1 MALSISNAFITLFT
15 SEVHHAFQGARSLAG
30 LVREKTGV
38 IGSTVK
44 FPRLGTGQ
52 ATIRVPQSDIVPVN
66 LSYSQR
72 TATMTDY
79 VAGEYSDIFHQP
91 KVNWNDRNELASSL
105 ANAMGRRIDQV
116 LIDAL
121 VASSSTGTVAN
132 TISEDGTSGSASG
145 LNTGKIREAKKF
157 LDQNNVPPSD
167 RCLLIHANSLSALLS
182 QTAVQSADFNTIRA
196 LVDGS
201 VNTWLGFNII
211 TIGDRDEGGLAID
224 GSSDRLVY
232 AFHKEALGMGIGMN
246 QSAKIDYVPEKT
258 SFLVANMFSGGAT
271 AIQDNG
277 IVKITTRE

>member
-66 LSYSQR
+66 LNYSQR

-105 ANAMGRRIDQV
+105 ANA
-116 LIDAL
+116 
-121 VASSSTGTVAN
+121 
-132 TISEDGTSGSASG
+132 
-145 LNTGKIREAKKF
+145 
-157 LDQNNVPPSD
+157 
-167 RCLLIHANSLSALLS
+167 
-182 QTAVQSADFNTIRA
+182 
-196 LVDGS
+196 
-201 VNTWLGFNII
+201 
-211 TIGDRDEGGLAID
+211 
-224 GSSDRLVY
+224 
-232 AFHKEALGMGIGMN
+232 
-246 QSAKIDYVPEKT
+246 
-258 SFLVANMFSGGAT
+258 SFLNPSHAIAN
-271 AIQDNG
+271 
-277 IVKITTRE
+277 